1 MRCYYTCYDSAT
13 LSIGLSILFNAA
25 TIAQTWRKFGVGG
38 NNVDVDHVVNA
49 LVGEGKRYHVVGSHS
64 CNVFFVFYS
73 HMAQEI
79 YVQQRCNSVENR
91 L

>member
-1 MRCYYTCYDSAT
+1 MRFYYTCYDATT

-49 LVGEGKRYHVVGSHS
+49 LVGEGKRYHLCRSSLV
-64 CNVFFVFYS
+64 
-73 HMAQEI
+73 
-79 YVQQRCNSVENR
+79 
-91 L
+91 